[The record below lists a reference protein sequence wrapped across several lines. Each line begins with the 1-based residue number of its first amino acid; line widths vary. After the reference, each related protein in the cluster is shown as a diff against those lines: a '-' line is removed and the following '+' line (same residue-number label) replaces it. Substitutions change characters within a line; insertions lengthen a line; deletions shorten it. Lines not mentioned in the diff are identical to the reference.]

1 MSSNPKDI
9 SALYLRKNFS
19 LAWPLALNALLMQA
33 MLIIDVLI
41 VSPLGE
47 VALAAMGIATTII
60 AFFMGLQFALGNGTQ
75 LIVGKMFGANNTQGL
90 IQSVYSGLFINLF
103 ATLLFFIGINI
114 WSDALISVLT
124 TDVVMGE
131 YVHKYLT
138 IAQYILFFN
147 SITQIITVFLN
158 GQGNTKTPFKIYL
171 IEVPFNAI
179 ISYFLVFGI
188 SDFDLAG
195 FALDNSFTFEG
206 FGVIGAA
213 YGSLSAICLRLT
225 LLFSHIRSQSLWT
238 SLNIKH
244 MFDVQSVIKHFNEII
259 PIAANFLVLSVGNT
273 VYQLL
278 FSQLALSSYVAIT
291 LVFPWLRIATQLI
304 VAWAQANAITIT
316 QAIGQAKLSHI
327 KPIINN
333 SIKLGGILAC
343 IVAFA
348 LYCLSLGINNIYPK
362 VEQNV
367 LIALATIMPLYVAL
381 PLIRTYNTV
390 SGNCLRAI
398 GKSAYVLKI
407 HFITQWLI
415 TLPLCAVFI
424 LYLELPI
431 FWAFALLP
439 FEEALKAIP
448 LYFMLKKTPKILEDI
463 RHHN

>member
-1 MSSNPKDI
+1 MISNTNDI
-9 SALYLRKNFS
+9 SSFYLRKNFS
-19 LAWPLALNALLMQA
+19 LAWPLALNALLMQT

-75 LIVGKMFGANNTQGL
+75 LIVGKMFGANNSQGL

-103 ATLLFFIGINI
+103 ATLLFFIGLNI
-114 WSDALISVLT
+114 WSDALISILT

-131 YVHKYLT
+131 YVHKYLS

-179 ISYFLVFGI
+179 ISYLLVFGL
-188 SDFDLAG
+188 SGSGQENFSL
-195 FALDNSFTFEG
+195 EG
-206 FGVIGAA
+206 LGVIGAA
-213 YGSLSAICLRLT
+213 YGSLAAICLRFT
-225 LLFSHIRSQSLWT
+225 LLFLHIRQQSIWPLINT
-238 SLNIKH
+238 HCLFNTTAIG
-244 MFDVQSVIKHFNEII
+244 KHFNEIM

-316 QAIGQAKLSHI
+316 QAIGQGKLSHI

-343 IVAFA
+343 VVAFA

-367 LIALATIMPLYVAL
+367 LMALATIMPLYVAL

-424 LYLELPI
+424 LYRELPL

-448 LYFMLKKTPKILEDI
+448 LYLMLKKTPKILEDI
-463 RHHN
+463 RHQN